1 MSVKSLSPFE
11 ICTSSLIEIPKER
24 EVEEFGIMIQGTQ
37 TIEGDGRPH
46 QEDFLSTLAAPWIY
60 CFDLSK
66 KGREA
71 VRDKAQNKFQDFPK
85 RLLSSEF
92 IATLN
97 FPRVKVPLNPMYYFF
112 ENFAKSYVLSC

>member
-1 MSVKSLSPFE
+1 M
-11 ICTSSLIEIPKER
+11 
-24 EVEEFGIMIQGTQ
+24 EEFGIIIQRTQ
-37 TIEGDGRPH
+37 TIDVNGRAH

-71 VRDKAQNKFQDFPK
+71 VRDEARNRFQDFPK

-97 FPRVKVPLNPMYYFF
+97 FQKLGDF
-112 ENFAKSYVLSC
+112 EPHVLLL